1 MRLLEGEK
9 LATPKE
15 IVDLVERFERNLLE
29 YKSSTYNEA
38 QTRQEFINPFFKV
51 LGWDMDNEQGF
62 SESYKEVIHEA
73 SLKVGST
80 TKAPDYGFRV
90 GNTIKFLVEAKKPY
104 VNLQENP
111 EPAYQLRSYAWNAKL
126 TISIL
131 TDFEEFAIYDCR
143 YPPKKTDKADTA
155 LLRYFKYD
163 EYLTRW
169 DEIANVFSKKA
180 ILQGSFDR
188 YAEANKSK
196 KGIKEVDAAFLD
208 EITSWRDSLAHNIA
222 VRNLDL
228 SIEALNSC
236 VQSTIDRIVFLRIC
250 EDRGIEKYEQL
261 QKIASGENVYAGLCD
276 LFKHADDRYNSG
288 LFHFKKEPGRE
299 YPDLLALDLKIDNKV
314 LKDITSS
321 LYPPSPYN
329 FAVISPEILGQVYEQ
344 FLGKVIRLTEG
355 HRAKIEDKPEVKK
368 AGGIKYTPAYIVQ
381 CIVNRTLGTLL
392 KGKTPIEVASIYVL
406 DPACGSGSFLLVAY
420 KYLLDWHLDWYVKNL
435 APVLD
440 KGISITSIT
449 VKKLLAIPIEDQDNG
464 ESQKIKMGAGSRRIK
479 ARAEARAAAAS
490 VPIYKTPDGNWH
502 LTITERKRILLNN
515 IYGVDIDR
523 QAVEVTKLSLLLRVL
538 EGENQQALADL
549 LKYSRERVLP
559 DLDENIKCGNSL
571 IGLDV
576 LKFFPDIGQEEIK
589 RINPFNWITEFP
601 KVLQNGGF
609 HVIIGNPPWGA
620 LLSKDDEQYL
630 RDVAKYKV
638 AQGRGIDTYA
648 LFIERALSLLSEGG
662 QLSYIIPDT
671 FLRKDD
677 YLSTRELLLKN
688 TLILELLELGPVF
701 RTVPDTWCSV
711 FTITKSLPSNRNKIT
726 HKKLSRFIVSAEER
740 LNKFARG
747 EWDSETEMPQSAWL
761 QSPQMIFGYMA
772 SEPQQKIVHKVEGNK
787 RLGQLTDIYA
797 ISRGEEGSKFAIE
810 EVDDGDFFM
819 VIPEHVERYS
829 VADGLHITSSMLSP
843 NKVKSLYRHPK
854 IWIIRIQKMRWKQRI
869 VSGIDE
875 RTNSAGMKTLQTIV
889 SQTGNLSD
897 LKYLQAILSSKLINY
912 WCINY
917 LADDMNK
924 SYLEKAPIRIINFS
938 DSTDREQYDAM
949 VTMVSK
955 MQELKKRKAETKISQ
970 DQNLL
975 ERQIEVM
982 DEQIN
987 QLVYRL
993 YGLTEEEIK
1002 IVEAQ

>member
-1 MRLLEGEK
+1 M
-9 LATPKE
+9 AAPKE
-15 IVDLVERFERNLLE
+15 IVDLVKRFERNLLE

-51 LGWDMDNEQGF
+51 LGWDMDNVQGF

-126 TISIL
+126 SISIL

-155 LLRYFKYD
+155 LLRYLKYD

-261 QKIASGENVYAGLCD
+261 QKIASGENVYASLCD

-381 CIVNRTLGTLL
+381 YIVNGTLGHLL

-449 VKKLLAIPIEDQDNG
+449 VKKLLAIPIENQDNG
-464 ESQKIKMGAGSRRIK
+464 ESQNTEKAG
-479 ARAEARAAAAS
+479 
-490 VPIYKTPDGNWH
+490 
-502 LTITERKRILLNN
+502 RK
-515 IYGVDIDR
+515 
-523 QAVEVTKLSLLLRVL
+523 
-538 EGENQQALADL
+538 ADL
-549 LKYSRERVLP
+549 
-559 DLDENIKCGNSL
+559 CG
-571 IGLDV
+571 
-576 LKFFPDIGQEEIK
+576 
-589 RINPFNWITEFP
+589 
-601 KVLQNGGF
+601 
-609 HVIIGNPPWGA
+609 
-620 LLSKDDEQYL
+620 
-630 RDVAKYKV
+630 
-638 AQGRGIDTYA
+638 
-648 LFIERALSLLSEGG
+648 
-662 QLSYIIPDT
+662 
-671 FLRKDD
+671 
-677 YLSTRELLLKN
+677 
-688 TLILELLELGPVF
+688 
-701 RTVPDTWCSV
+701 
-711 FTITKSLPSNRNKIT
+711 
-726 HKKLSRFIVSAEER
+726 
-740 LNKFARG
+740 
-747 EWDSETEMPQSAWL
+747 
-761 QSPQMIFGYMA
+761 
-772 SEPQQKIVHKVEGNK
+772 
-787 RLGQLTDIYA
+787 
-797 ISRGEEGSKFAIE
+797 
-810 EVDDGDFFM
+810 
-819 VIPEHVERYS
+819 
-829 VADGLHITSSMLSP
+829 
-843 NKVKSLYRHPK
+843 
-854 IWIIRIQKMRWKQRI
+854 
-869 VSGIDE
+869 
-875 RTNSAGMKTLQTIV
+875 
-889 SQTGNLSD
+889 
-897 LKYLQAILSSKLINY
+897 LSSFTSKTCHEELP
-912 WCINY
+912 
-917 LADDMNK
+917 LSM
-924 SYLEKAPIRIINFS
+924 
-938 DSTDREQYDAM
+938 STC
-949 VTMVSK
+949 
-955 MQELKKRKAETKISQ
+955 
-970 DQNLL
+970 
-975 ERQIEVM
+975 
-982 DEQIN
+982 
-987 QLVYRL
+987 
-993 YGLTEEEIK
+993 GG
-1002 IVEAQ
+1002 